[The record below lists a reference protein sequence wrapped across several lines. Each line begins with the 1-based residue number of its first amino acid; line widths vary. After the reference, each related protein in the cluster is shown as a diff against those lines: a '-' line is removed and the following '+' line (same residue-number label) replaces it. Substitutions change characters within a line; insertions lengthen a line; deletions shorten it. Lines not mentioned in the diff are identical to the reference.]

1 MGFEAYHA
9 AGTDCLKHGT
19 LRTRLTLHA
28 VALIAPLLL
37 LLQDAPCAF
46 GRESQA
52 VSVPGYT
59 RQLWQ
64 TQDGLPEGIVQ
75 AIAQTEDGYLWVGT
89 TGGLLRFDGA
99 RFTLF
104 AQANTPAFHADSVF
118 CLARTHDNALWIG
131 TEGGGLIR
139 YRDGAFRAYSHADG
153 LTDDFIR
160 TVFEDSKGRIWVG
173 TDGGLF
179 QVRGESV
186 IAVRY
191 PEMGVEP
198 VAVHAIAEDRQ
209 GSIWVGGS
217 KLFRLMGGEAVEYPL
232 QGVPEQLAIK
242 SLLPQPDGTVLVG
255 TVSGLMRLR
264 IGSGRASAAWSKVNG
279 VAGTVRVLRKM
290 KEGSVWIGT
299 IGHGVFVLDNGSL
312 KQYAAPDVLPSN
324 IVLAIHEDTE
334 SNIWLGMQTGML
346 RLSRTEVTAV
356 KIPGVADSDFGS
368 ISRDRRGDLW
378 IASSRLYRFHDGKMS
393 EYRVPGAAGV
403 KIRNVL
409 EDDSGALWMGTE
421 GQGIYKI
428 RGRTI
433 VHYTKRHDGLANNF
447 VRAMLQARDQTIWV
461 ATDGGISHWVNLRW
475 QTYLQQNGLSYFST
489 RTLLQSTDGDIWIGT
504 DGGLSHW
511 HNGTFL
517 NDEITRAFRQE
528 RVWSIYQD
536 SDGGFW
542 FGTRGDGLYRW
553 CRGKLAHYTT
563 IQGLASNSV
572 YSILEDASGRV
583 WMSGPNAV
591 TMVTRKDIDLAGDNP
606 AFPPRFQLYGISEG
620 LPTTQMYGGIQPAGA
635 LAANGEIWFPSAAGP
650 IRIHPDGLAA
660 SKAPTVV
667 LDDLSIDG
675 RAATLGNS
683 LDLGTG
689 GSRLEFHFRAIQL
702 SAHDRVRYRYKLDGF
717 DRGWNPTT
725 QGVASYTNLPPGKYR
740 FRVEAFDV
748 NDPELS
754 TQAWSDL
761 RRRPHFYQTVWF
773 ALLCLALCGGAAWSL
788 HWRKTRRMQE
798 KFDAVI
804 GERSRVAGE
813 IHDTLIQGCTSVS
826 SLLEAHRSLED
837 QGVEHDNKLLHAA
850 SLQVRSTID
859 EARQAIWGLRSG
871 AVAVKD
877 IAADLTEIAKQV
889 DREFQLPIR
898 CKIKGRSMPVGRNV
912 AHELMMVTREALYN
926 AARHGNPQSVEL
938 LVQFDASA
946 LEISIRD
953 DGAGFEVSQAAG
965 AGDRHYGLAVMQER
979 IERLGGK
986 FTIETSAG
994 QGARLTITM
1003 KKARLFVS

>member
-255 TVSGLMRLR
+255 TVSGLMRLQ
-264 IGSGRASAAWSKVNG
+264 IGPERVSAVWSKVNG

-356 KIPGVADSDFGS
+356 KIPGV
-368 ISRDRRGDLW
+368 
-378 IASSRLYRFHDGKMS
+378 
-393 EYRVPGAAGV
+393 P
-403 KIRNVL
+403 
-409 EDDSGALWMGTE
+409 
-421 GQGIYKI
+421 
-428 RGRTI
+428 
-433 VHYTKRHDGLANNF
+433 
-447 VRAMLQARDQTIWV
+447 
-461 ATDGGISHWVNLRW
+461 AT
-475 QTYLQQNGLSYFST
+475 
-489 RTLLQSTDGDIWIGT
+489 
-504 DGGLSHW
+504 
-511 HNGTFL
+511 
-517 NDEITRAFRQE
+517 
-528 RVWSIYQD
+528 
-536 SDGGFW
+536 
-542 FGTRGDGLYRW
+542 
-553 CRGKLAHYTT
+553 
-563 IQGLASNSV
+563 
-572 YSILEDASGRV
+572 
-583 WMSGPNAV
+583 
-591 TMVTRKDIDLAGDNP
+591 
-606 AFPPRFQLYGISEG
+606 
-620 LPTTQMYGGIQPAGA
+620 
-635 LAANGEIWFPSAAGP
+635 
-650 IRIHPDGLAA
+650 
-660 SKAPTVV
+660 
-667 LDDLSIDG
+667 
-675 RAATLGNS
+675 
-683 LDLGTG
+683 
-689 GSRLEFHFRAIQL
+689 
-702 SAHDRVRYRYKLDGF
+702 
-717 DRGWNPTT
+717 
-725 QGVASYTNLPPGKYR
+725 
-740 FRVEAFDV
+740 VEAISGLHRPV
-748 NDPELS
+748 S
-754 TQAWSDL
+754 TG
-761 RRRPHFYQTVWF
+761 T
-773 ALLCLALCGGAAWSL
+773 
-788 HWRKTRRMQE
+788 TME
-798 KFDAVI
+798 KC
-804 GERSRVAGE
+804 RSIACR
-813 IHDTLIQGCTSVS
+813 
-826 SLLEAHRSLED
+826 
-837 QGVEHDNKLLHAA
+837 
-850 SLQVRSTID
+850 
-859 EARQAIWGLRSG
+859 ARQA
-871 AVAVKD
+871 
-877 IAADLTEIAKQV
+877 
-889 DREFQLPIR
+889 
-898 CKIKGRSMPVGRNV
+898 
-912 AHELMMVTREALYN
+912 
-926 AARHGNPQSVEL
+926 
-938 LVQFDASA
+938 
-946 LEISIRD
+946 
-953 DGAGFEVSQAAG
+953 
-965 AGDRHYGLAVMQER
+965 
-979 IERLGGK
+979 
-986 FTIETSAG
+986 
-994 QGARLTITM
+994 
-1003 KKARLFVS
+1003 